1 MRFGLTL
8 GAESVLM
15 SVRFPMMPP
24 LLSRLALVV
33 AVALAVALP
42 CAAQSSVVTGVVTD
56 STAAGLP
63 GATVVLLQPND
74 STIVSFGAS
83 RTDGTFRIPRVPQGA
98 FLLQVTYVG
107 YVPST
112 APVEVGAE
120 PVDVGRI
127 QLEVDLDGLD
137 PLVVTANRGAMVIKR
152 DTLEFNAAAFGTP
165 DGASVED
172 LLRRLPGVQ
181 VDRDGSIEAQG
192 EEVDRVLVD
201 GREFFGDDPT
211 IATRNLPADAVDRVQ
226 IYDRDSETAEFTGVA
241 DGNEERTINLALR
254 EDRRTGMFGNV
265 GGGFGGSSVPP
276 DGGLA
281 DGARFDGSASVNRFS
296 PSTQMSFLGNA
307 NNVNR
312 QDFGLDDYIQF
323 LGGFSALASGGGA
336 IRINSADIGIPL
348 GNGPS
353 DGFTTTF
360 AGGLNLNHEF
370 SSSTSLQSNYFGS
383 GIGTDRQR
391 DLRRQQ
397 LLGTDLSAQTTEA
410 DQTSSQT
417 QVHRLNLDLL
427 HEIGEGHDV
436 RLRSNVRSLGTDLAS
451 TSQRETVGP
460 DGLLEADR
468 LTTSGTNGH
477 QPGGNAALTY
487 RKRLPGGRSLVGL
500 ARADLSLASEER
512 DLVATN
518 RESGGLEPIDQFR
531 DQQGTTFTRSS
542 SLLFTQPITRR
553 RALQLNVGHTIE
565 SEDEDRAVMDRLTG
579 TPVLDDALSS
589 AFERTTHTTQG
600 GFIFRDNGETHQL
613 SLGATLQRTQLD
625 GEILDQNAA
634 VARTSLHVL
643 PSASLRYTFPR
654 DQSLTLRYTASTTE
668 PTLRQLQPV
677 ADNANPL
684 TIYTGNPD
692 LQPAFQHTLSARFI
706 HFDTFSLTNVSSS
719 VRATYSP
726 TAIST
731 ARTVDDQFRQTRT
744 PINTSGTW
752 TVTGNA
758 AYGTPIRPIRTRISL
773 SASTQYRRQLEQ
785 VNGAENAADLF
796 RTTVDLGVENQ
807 RKTRFD
813 VRAGGRVTFNTST
826 YSLSPEFNQRYV
838 TPTLYAEASTELGAS
853 WFIRSSLDVE
863 RTPADVF
870 GSARNVPLWSAEISK
885 RISDRVRVQLVG
897 GDLLDQGIGIQYA
910 SSGGVIQEERV
921 RSLGRHILL
930 KLVYNLSEVRN

>member
-1 MRFGLTL
+1 M
-8 GAESVLM
+8 M
-15 SVRFPMMPP
+15 SP
-24 LLSRLALVV
+24 LFVRLAI
-33 AVALAVALP
+33 VALFVLATALP
-42 CAAQSSVVTGVVTD
+42 SAAQSSVVTGVVTD
-56 STAAGLP
+56 STDAGLP
-63 GATVVLLQPND
+63 GATVVLLQPSD

-98 FLLQVTYVG
+98 YLLQVTYVG

-112 APVEVGAE
+112 TPVDVGAE
-120 PVDVGRI
+120 PLDVGRI
-127 QLEVDLDGLD
+127 QLDVDLDGLD

-152 DTLEFNAAAFGTP
+152 DTLEFNADAFGTP

-181 VDRDGSIEAQG
+181 VDRDGSIQAQG
-192 EEVDRVLVD
+192 EDVDRVLVD
-201 GREFFGDDPT
+201 GKEFFGDDPT

-265 GGGFGGSSVPP
+265 GGGVGGSSA
-276 DGGLA
+276 GSRLA

-323 LGGFSALASGGGA
+323 LGGFSALANGNGS
-336 IRINSADIGIPL
+336 IRLNSNDIGIPL

-360 AGGLNLNHEF
+360 SGGLNLNHDF

-391 DLRRQQ
+391 DLRQQQ
-397 LLGTDLSAQTTEA
+397 LLGTDLLATTEVA
-410 DQTSSQT
+410 DQASSQT

-436 RLRSNVRSLGTDLAS
+436 RLRSNIRSLGTDLAS

-460 DGLLEADR
+460 NGLLEADR
-468 LTTSGTNGH
+468 LTTSTTDGL
-477 QPGGNAALTY
+477 QPGGNASLTY

-500 ARADLSLASEER
+500 ARADLSLAGEER

-518 RESGGLEPIDQFR
+518 RAGGGLQPIDQFR
-531 DQQGTTFTRSS
+531 DQQGTTFTRSG

-565 SEDEDRAVMDRLTG
+565 GEDEDRAVMDRLTG

-600 GFIFRDNGETHQL
+600 GFTYRDNGENHMV
-613 SLGATLQRTQLD
+613 SLGANLQRTQLD
-625 GEILDQNAA
+625 GEILDQNAP
-634 VARTSLHVL
+634 VARTSLHLL
-643 PSASLRYTFPR
+643 PSASLDYTFPH
-654 DQSLTLRYTASTTE
+654 DQRLTLRYNASTNE

-684 TIYTGNPD
+684 NVYIGNPD
-692 LQPAFQHTLSARFI
+692 LQPAFQHTLSARFM
-706 HFDTFSLTNVSSS
+706 HFDTFSLTNLSGSI
-719 VRATYSP
+719 RATYSP

-744 PINTSGTW
+744 PINTSDTW
-752 TVTGNA
+752 TVTGSA
-758 AYGTPIRPIRTRISL
+758 SYSTPIRPIRTTVSL
-773 SASTQYRRQLEQ
+773 SGSSQYRRQLEL
-785 VNGAENAADLF
+785 VNGAENASDLV
-796 RTTVDLGVENQ
+796 RTTVDLGIENQ
-807 RKTRFD
+807 RKTKYD
-813 VRAGGRVTFNTST
+813 VRAGGRVTFNTSA
-826 YSLSPEFNQRYV
+826 YSLSPEFNQSYV

-853 WFIRSSLDVE
+853 WFVQSSLDVE
-863 RTPADVF
+863 RIPADVF
-870 GSARNVPLWSAEISK
+870 GSARSIPLWSAEISK
-885 RISDRVRVQLVG
+885 RVSDRVRLQLVG

-910 SSGGVIQEERV
+910 SSGGFIQEERV

>member
-1 MRFGLTL
+1 MSISPARLLLVAAVGL
-8 GAESVLM
+8 AM
-15 SVRFPMMPP
+15 
-24 LLSRLALVV
+24 
-33 AVALAVALP
+33 ALP

-56 STAAGLP
+56 STEAGLP
-63 GATVVLLQPND
+63 SATVVLLQPSD

-83 RTDGTFRIPRVPQGA
+83 RNDGTFRIPRVPQGDY
-98 FLLQVTYVG
+98 LLQVTYVG

-112 APVEVGAE
+112 TLIEVGAE
-120 PVDVGRI
+120 PLDVGRI
-127 QLEVDLDGLD
+127 QLEADLDGLD
-137 PLVVTANRGAMVIKR
+137 PLVVTADRGAMVIKR
-152 DTLEFNAAAFGTP
+152 DTLEFTADAFATP

-181 VDRDGSIEAQG
+181 VDRDGSIQAQG
-192 EEVDRVLVD
+192 EDVDNVLVD
-201 GREFFGDDPT
+201 GKEFFGDDPT

-226 IYDRDSETAEFTGVA
+226 IYDQDSETAEFTGVA
-241 DGNEERTINLALR
+241 DGNEERTINLALK
-254 EDRRTGMFGNV
+254 EDRKTGMFGNV
-265 GGGFGGSSVPP
+265 GGGFGGSSVPA

-281 DGARFDGSASVNRFS
+281 DGARFDGSASINRFS
-296 PSTQMSFLGNA
+296 PTTQMSFLGNA

-323 LGGFSALASGGGA
+323 LGGFSALASGGG
-336 IRINSADIGIPL
+336 IRINSGDIGIPL

-360 AGGLNLNHEF
+360 SGGLNLNHDF
-370 SSSTSLQSNYFGS
+370 SSSTALQSNYFGS
-383 GIGTDRQR
+383 TIGTDRQR

-397 LLGTDLSAQTTEA
+397 LLGTDLSARTTETG
-410 DQTSSQT
+410 QTASQT

-436 RLRSNVRSLGTDLAS
+436 RLRSNIRSLGTDLTS
-451 TSQRETVGP
+451 TNRRETLGP
-460 DGLLEADR
+460 SGLLEADR
-468 LTTSGTNGH
+468 LTTSDTDGF
-477 QPGGNAALTY
+477 QPGGNVSLTY
-487 RKRLPGGRSLVGL
+487 RKRLPGRRSLVGV
-500 ARADLSLASEER
+500 ARAGLDVEAEER
-512 DLVATN
+512 DVVATN
-518 RESGGLEPIDQFR
+518 ATEGGLEPVDQFR
-531 DQQGTTFTRSS
+531 DQSGTTFTRSG

-565 SEDEDRAVMDRLTG
+565 SEDEDRDVLGRLTG

-589 AFERTTHTTQG
+589 AFERTTHITQG
-600 GFIFRDNGETHQL
+600 GFTYRDNGERHML
-613 SLGATLQRTQLD
+613 SLGANLQRTQLD
-625 GEILDQNAA
+625 GEILDRNAP
-634 VARTSLHVL
+634 VSRTSLHLL
-643 PSASLRYTFPR
+643 PSASLRYTFPS
-654 DQSLTLRYTASTTE
+654 DQSLTLRYNASTDE

-684 TIYTGNPD
+684 NVYIGNPD
-692 LQPAFQHTLSARFI
+692 LQPELQHTLSARFI
-706 HFDTFSLTNVSSS
+706 HFDTFSLTNFSSS

-731 ARTVDDQFRQTRT
+731 ARTVDEQFRQTRT

-758 AYGTPIRPIRTRISL
+758 AYGTPIRPIRTKISL
-773 SASTQYRRQLEQ
+773 SASTQYRRQLEEI
-785 VNGAENAADLF
+785 NGAENAADLF
-796 RTTVDLGVENQ
+796 RTTVDLGIENQ
-807 RKTRFD
+807 RKTKFD
-813 VRAGGRVTFNTST
+813 VRVGGRVTFNTSA

-838 TPTLYAEASTELGAS
+838 TPTLYAEASTEIGGS
-853 WFIRSSLDVE
+853 WFVTSSLDLE

-870 GSARNVPLWSAEISK
+870 GSARSVPLWSAEISK
-885 RISDRVRVQLVG
+885 RVSDRVRLQLVG

-910 SSGGVIQEERV
+910 NTGGFIQEERV